1 MQLRY
6 FCASQQKTSKRL
18 SEITINLHRV
28 RSLPSLSIP
37 QHCYFLARLPGKNLV
52 SSLMVSIVLIKLQAV
67 TWISSFL
74 LLRKRKK
81 YIILT
86 SQNRLFKIKG
96 FPQYRHIKIWKTALH
111 IQIKVAC
118 CLKSLSY
125 TKYYRILGSPVVY
138 KTILTIIF
146 CELSELH

>member
-28 RSLPSLSIP
+28 RSFTFSFNSSTLLLSSTTSW
-37 QHCYFLARLPGKNLV
+37 KE
-52 SSLMVSIVLIKLQAV
+52 
-67 TWISSFL
+67 SSFISDGL
-74 LLRKRKK
+74 HRLDKTASCDMDFIFSTPKKEK